1 MANSNIDAFVTA
13 LQGYTGLDRSTLMT
27 WATAENGYG
36 NNVLGI
42 SKDPGGVLASGRQP
56 NGFPT
61 FATPQAGAFAT
72 YQFMLQNPGYTG
84 ILQSAGTSP
93 QSQLAAIKASPW
105 NTGKRNDPN
114 SYAGNIA
121 FTQGLGG
128 TTPPTAS
135 TGSTPSGAG
144 ATLTGPGLTIAHLPV
159 LGDVTIPGTATAGAA
174 KLGIG
179 LMLGILALVLFVIG
193 TKAVLGRQSVT
204 TAMKSV
210 PQGAAR
216 AATVAA
222 VA

>member
-1 MANSNIDAFVTA
+1 MANSNVDAFVTS
-13 LQGYTGLDRSTLMT
+13 LQSYTGLDRSALTT

-61 FATPQAGAFAT
+61 FATPQAGAYAT

-84 ILQSAGTSP
+84 ILASAGHSP

-105 NTGKRNDPN
+105 NTGKSNDPA
-114 SYAGNIA
+114 SYAGNVA

-128 TTPPTAS
+128 TPTSS
-135 TGSTPSGAG
+135 TLPTGTPSGAG
-144 ATLTGPGLTIAHLPV
+144 TTLTGPGFTIASLPV
-159 LGDVTIPGTATAGAA
+159 LGNIIIPGTATAGAA

-179 LMLGILALVLFVIG
+179 LILGILALVLFVIG

-204 TAMKSV
+204 TAVKSV
-210 PQGAAR
+210 PQGAAK
-216 AATVAA
+216 AASVAA